1 MHVFVYINFIESI
14 VFISV
19 YTGLYFIHKY
29 IMFYIYTQIIHQFKL
44 VHLSA
49 PTSAVKETRIPLK
62 GAITRATV
70 ATADLS

>member
-1 MHVFVYINFIESI
+1 M
-14 VFISV
+14 
-19 YTGLYFIHKY
+19 HKY
-29 IMFYIYTQIIHQFKL
+29 SMFYIYTQITHQFKL